1 MVDNYSIYDPVNEI
15 EEERQAHSRSYGQV
29 TGEQQFLER
38 MLSAT
43 ALDTGVG
50 QLAQSLMY
58 RFELDPNIP
67 DQVDNYNPILDPQ
80 IEGLDDHLNE
90 FVTSTSPRETAVRVR
105 MLQKNLQRRKQLENH
120 GFARFMGNVLDP
132 INIIPVPISRGL
144 GFAQGFRKGAI
155 ATAAPFAVSET
166 ARAQIDPTNPTLE
179 PYFGIAGGALFGG
192 ALGGLV
198 GSVPM
203 KNLELSGGAW
213 MGSNDGLD
221 AFNALKTQFG
231 EETAQGLKPHVR
243 KEQGETNFDHLQK
256 IVAKAPTETT
266 TEYTARLQS
275 IADNEEI
282 YNQFV
287 SASKQW
293 DPDELLPTGT
303 AVERM
308 RLSELP
314 YLLLKNNKFEGQLGN
329 MLRQAADRISG
340 PPGLITTGAAAGVKK
355 QAQGVYN
362 RAQTHNRLVTTLN
375 SELYDAYLKSL
386 GKNNIAELTPGQR
399 VVESLADLKP
409 SRARHHNEFKREV
422 IESYLN
428 PEARLSDDPN
438 VLAGV
443 EAIMKYTTAMEKE
456 GLNSGALG
464 ISRILNDVS
473 NLEKR
478 IAKQEEF
485 LDTQL
490 AGDVT
495 SRNKQSKSGL
505 INELTETSRKIDR
518 LKEKERG
525 IGLDEKELKSLN
537 ETELQ
542 AQSLERQFEE
552 INAWRADK
560 DAFVDDLQAN
570 PREIINNNVRIAA
583 RSHAEARNLRARAQK
598 LEEEGLAQKVDPDA
612 MGYFPRQWNHEAI
625 KQNREEFVAI
635 LEKYYAKDGGE
646 LARAES
652 TIARILKQLDS
663 FQIKEFMR
671 AEMRK
676 LDVPEEQILVMER
689 KVDGIAQRGRKN
701 KDTIAEHKTKQIE
714 ELRVLTKDY
723 MTTYGFGDDVNRNI
737 AAAMSEIEG
746 LAATGNQNFG
756 ASTATLA
763 REIKLPSHLFMR
775 KSDGSGPSV
784 DFLEIDPERA
794 FRRYHQRMAA
804 SIEMANEF
812 GDPTMRNFMDEVEDL
827 INVEVSKAG
836 SAKEGAELLREG
848 ERMIEAMNDLSQKV
862 LGVYRIPADPSSLSA
877 RSIRVAKN
885 LMVMSLMGKAMVAA
899 LPDMGRIAMSVGL
912 RNAFEGAFNRWGAA
926 NKEFIA
932 GGREVTEA
940 GEAAEIALHGR
951 FEAIFDIDG
960 YIFEATPFER
970 MVEGGVNKMF
980 ILNGLAPYTDIMKRF
995 SGAIIQSEM
1004 MRLSVK
1010 LANNSKFVQKDGE
1023 QVIEGAAG
1031 RLSKDETMLLARNGI
1046 GFEEAVLIAKQFE
1059 THGTKGDKLF
1069 VANAGNWD
1077 DPMVRKTF
1085 RTALVTE
1092 VNNAVITPGPA
1103 DKPNFMGTGIG
1114 SLMFQFK
1121 SFAFS
1126 ATQRTLLAGLQQRD
1140 AKVFHGILSMIAMGY
1155 MVDFIKSPSYDQRDF
1170 TSMDRFVQAVDYSG
1184 ATGLLFDLNNMV
1196 EVMGGNNYG
1205 VRPLLGVDSFFKD
1218 PNLAQRTGQI
1228 GGPVASLGFDLMNNL
1243 FDPETSGSD
1252 WSRSVRRLL
1261 PFNNLIWWSWAVDRL
1276 QRSTGEAL
1284 DGDEE

>member
-1 MVDNYSIYDPVNEI
+1 MDFYSPIKEI
-15 EEERQAHSRSYGQV
+15 EEQKTAHARSYGTI
-29 TGEQQFLER
+29 TGEQSFIES

-58 RFELDPNIP
+58 RFELDPSIP
-67 DQVDNYNPILDPQ
+67 DKVDNYSPLDDPQ
-80 IEGLDDHLNE
+80 LIGYDDHFSE
-90 FVTSTSPRETAVRVR
+90 FASSTSPRETALRIM
-105 MLQKNLQRRKQLENH
+105 MLDKNRRRRRDLEDR

-144 GFAQGFRKGAI
+144 GLFKGFKTG
-155 ATAAPFAVSET
+155 AVSTVAPLAASET
-166 ARAQIDPTNPTLE
+166 VRAGLDPTNPTFE
-179 PYFGIAGGALFGG
+179 PLMAIGGGALFGG
-192 ALGGLV
+192 AIGGLV
-198 GSVPM
+198 GSVPF
-203 KNLELSGGAW
+203 KNMELSGGAW

-221 AFNALKTQFG
+221 AYNGLKEAFG
-231 EETAQGLKPHVR
+231 EEIAQGLKPHVR

-266 TEYTARLQS
+266 TEYTARLRS
-275 IADNEEI
+275 IADDEEM

-293 DPDELLPTGT
+293 DPDELLPTGS
-303 AVERM
+303 ALERM
-308 RLSELP
+308 RLSEMP
-314 YLLLKNNKFEGQLGN
+314 YLLLKNNSFDGALGN
-329 MLRQAADRISG
+329 MLRQVADRISG
-340 PPGLITTGAAAGVKK
+340 PPGLITVGAAAGVKK
-355 QAQGVYN
+355 QAQGVHN
-362 RAQTHNRLVTTLN
+362 RAQTHNRLISTLN
-375 SELYDAYLKSL
+375 AELYDAYLKSL
-386 GKNNIAELTPGQR
+386 GKNHVGELTPGQR

-422 IESYLN
+422 VENYLN

-443 EAIMKYTTAMEKE
+443 EAIKKYSEAMEKA
-456 GLNSGALG
+456 GIDSGAIG
-464 ISRILNDVS
+464 IGRILNHVRS
-473 NLEKR
+473 LEKR
-478 IAKQEEF
+478 MGEQETN
-485 LDTQL
+485 LDVQL
-490 AGDVT
+490 SGEPTSKNKAFRDGFIKRRTEVT
-495 SRNKQSKSGL
+495 
-505 INELTETSRKIDR
+505 RKIDR
-518 LKEKERG
+518 LKQKSDD
-525 IGLDEKELKSLN
+525 IGLNEKELKKLN
-537 ETELQ
+537 DAELQ
-542 AQSLERQFEE
+542 ALRIETQLEE

-560 DAFVDDLQAN
+560 DAFVDDLEAN
-570 PREIINNNVRIAA
+570 QREIINGSVRIAA
-583 RSHAEARNLRARAQK
+583 ESYALARKLRARA
-598 LEEEGLAQKVDPDA
+598 EEIKKEGGLAEKVDPDA

-635 LEKYYAKDGGE
+635 LENFYGRGSGDLA
-646 LARAES
+646 ARAES
-652 TIARILKQLDS
+652 TIARILKELDA

-671 AEMRK
+671 TEMRR
-676 LDVPEEQILVMER
+676 LDVPEEQIAVMER
-689 KVDGIAQRGRKN
+689 KVDAIARRGRKN
-701 KDTIAEHKTKQIE
+701 KDTIVEHQTRQIE
-714 ELRVLTKDY
+714 ELRALIKDY
-723 MTTYGFGDDVNRNI
+723 MQSYGFGGATNLKIKN
-737 AAAMSEIEG
+737 AMDEIEG
-746 LAATGNQNFG
+746 LAATGNQDFT
-756 ASTATLA
+756 ASTSTLA
-763 REIKLPSHLFMR
+763 RQIKLPSHIFIK

-784 DFLEIDPERA
+784 DFIEIDPERV

-827 INVEVSKAG
+827 INLEVSKAG
-836 SAKEGAELLREG
+836 TAKEGAELLREG
-848 ERMIEAMNDLSQKV
+848 ERMIGAMNDLSQKV
-862 LGVYRIPADPSSLSA
+862 LGVYRIPADPTSLSA

-932 GGREVTEA
+932 GGKEVTEA

-1004 MRLSVK
+1004 MRLSIK
-1010 LANNSKFVQKDGE
+1010 WANNSKFVEKDGE
-1023 QVIEGAAG
+1023 QIIEGVAG

-1059 THGTKGDKLF
+1059 KHGSRGDKLYL
-1069 VANAGNWD
+1069 ANAGNWD

-1140 AKVFHGILSMIAMGY
+1140 AKVFHGMLSMIAMGY

-1170 TSMDRFVQAVDYSG
+1170 TSLDRFVQALDYSG
-1184 ATGLLFDLNNMV
+1184 ATGLLFDLNNMA
-1196 EVMGGNNYG
+1196 EVMSGNNYG

-1218 PNLAQRTGQI
+1218 PNLAQRSGQI
-1228 GGPVASLGFDLMNNL
+1228 GGPVASLGLDFMNNV

-1252 WSRSVRRLL
+1252 WSRSVRRLM

-1276 QRSTGEAL
+1276 QRSAGEAL
-1284 DGDEE
+1284 DGETE